1 MVAYGFTY
9 LGIMVN
15 GNLKNLYKLN
25 LAGLLQK
32 VEGNLCKWMDL
43 PLTLLGRI
51 NVIKM
56 NVLPRFLY
64 LFQSLPIP
72 VPAAF
77 FPSLDKLTRRFI
89 WHGKTPRVGL
99 DKLTLDYSQ
108 GGLNLPNFRMY
119 YWAAQSRFLAQRFDN
134 GPSPSWLNIEKL
146 EVNDDTWAELF
157 YKWDRKSIKTITDN
171 PLIIHSVLAWCKLHE
186 LFGRG
191 GFLSPKTPLWN
202 NRLIP
207 MFFQNSNFRP
217 WSDKGIT
224 LLEHC
229 YEEGVLMSFDQLK
242 QKYHLPNRDF
252 FSYLQLRNFI
262 RVTLKGQWNLPK
274 MSPIE
279 QLCHADQP
287 LFKTMSRVYD
297 ALMSGLTL
305 PGLDKPRLRWGKD
318 LGIDLDEDLW
328 SDLCR
333 DGVTSTLNS
342 RYRLI
347 QFNFLHQLY
356 ITPSRLHKFNPDIS
370 SLCFRCGSDEGTFLH
385 STWQCSKLHGFW
397 QGVCDTISSIHR
409 VVFPLDPEVCLL
421 GNFTNTNLRQS
432 HTIKL
437 TEILLAIA
445 KKCIALKWK
454 LDSSLPVAMWLS
466 EVNSCIPLEKITYC
480 LRNKLKTFYRIWQP
494 FIDYME
500 NLPPHLID

>member
-1 MVAYGFTY
+1 
-9 LGIMVN
+9 
-15 GNLKNLYKLN
+15 
-25 LAGLLQK
+25 
-32 VEGNLCKWMDL
+32 
-43 PLTLLGRI
+43 
-51 NVIKM
+51 
-56 NVLPRFLY
+56 
-64 LFQSLPIP
+64 
-72 VPAAF
+72 
-77 FPSLDKLTRRFI
+77 
-89 WHGKTPRVGL
+89 
-99 DKLTLDYSQ
+99 
-108 GGLNLPNFRMY
+108 MY

-146 EVNDDTWAELF
+146 EVNDDTGAELF

-186 LFGRG
+186 LFRRG

-287 LFKTMSRVYD
+287 LFKTISRVYN

-305 PGLDKPRLRWGKD
+305 PGLDKPRL
-318 LGIDLDEDLW
+318 
-328 SDLCR
+328 
-333 DGVTSTLNS
+333 
-342 RYRLI
+342 
-347 QFNFLHQLY
+347 
-356 ITPSRLHKFNPDIS
+356 S
-370 SLCFRCGSDEGTFLH
+370 SG
-385 STWQCSKLHGFW
+385 
-397 QGVCDTISSIHR
+397 
-409 VVFPLDPEVCLL
+409 
-421 GNFTNTNLRQS
+421 
-432 HTIKL
+432 
-437 TEILLAIA
+437 
-445 KKCIALKWK
+445 
-454 LDSSLPVAMWLS
+454 
-466 EVNSCIPLEKITYC
+466 Y
-480 LRNKLKTFYRIWQP
+480 
-494 FIDYME
+494 
-500 NLPPHLID
+500 